1 MKTKWKSIQYWGLS
15 LIFSIL
21 SGNFF
26 GQEKWKYNYG
36 GFSVHISNSNWNYD
50 SIVILIHFVNY
61 NWNKIDIIINGWW
74 KMLTLC
80 VRMSNFLFSPRHT
93 FDALKCNNFVD
104 MGSIAIK
111 FSYAVAKKCT
121 IILRPYLYICG
132 IHGRIQNGFR

>member
-1 MKTKWKSIQYWGLS
+1 MKTIWKLIQYWGKN

-26 GQEKWKYNYG
+26 GQEKWTYNYG

-104 MGSIAIK
+104 MSSIAMK
-111 FSYAVAKKCT
+111 FSYVVAKKCT
-121 IILRPYLYICG
+121 IILRPCVYICG
-132 IHGRIQNGFR
+132 IHGLLQNGFR

>member
-21 SGNFF
+21 SDNFS

-111 FSYAVAKKCT
+111 FSYVVAKKCT

-132 IHGRIQNGFR
+132 IHRRLQKGFR